1 MSPDLREIARQ
12 QALSEIGSTIDP
24 RWGFLAAGR
33 GRFHNFFSR
42 DAAWAIAQSLS
53 VEGNLSLPPEYLL
66 DPAIRTIDTIAE
78 FQSPFDILQG
88 LMPGQSP
95 HEVHDRHSPQDRL
108 QELKD
113 KGWPVKQ
120 DNAGHLSMVV
130 YVADDA
136 TALSAIAVDVVTTA
150 IEKTKSKEVSIK
162 QLEKWWPFVERGLVF
177 DIGNAD
183 GVGNGLIASIPR
195 PGDKLTNKTWRDS
208 HDAFALLKGRNE
220 VIPQEAP
227 LVYLANNCFFI
238 GALEAGSNMA
248 QKLGL
253 HGFSESLLRK
263 RAKAVEMLHER
274 FWWEQE
280 QTFVPL
286 VYGKDG
292 IQAQI
297 VTNEPAIG
305 LFTGAFYPLNAEKTA
320 RRMLAPDLLTP
331 YGTRTRSTEDP
342 LFAVNGRKSYHRGTD
357 WEHMDTTLALGLDRI
372 NQCDVADVIKTRVGS
387 SVKDPEFGC
396 AELFSVTPD
405 GRREYYY
412 EEQPNGDKKIAAC
425 FSQSWAIQGVIAIT
439 APETA
444 RPLSAAA

>member
-1 MSPDLREIARQ
+1 MSPDLREVARQ
-12 QALSEIGSTIDP
+12 QALFEIGSTIDP
-24 RWGFLAAGR
+24 RWGFLAAGK
-33 GRFHNFFSR
+33 GRFHNFFTR

-53 VEGNLSLPPEYLL
+53 VEGNLSLPPKYLL
-66 DPAIRTIDTIAE
+66 TPAINTIDTIAA
-78 FQSPFDILQG
+78 FQSKFDILQG

-95 HEVHDRHSPQDRL
+95 HEVHDKDSPQDRL

-120 DNAGHLSMVV
+120 DDKARLSMVV

-150 IEKTKSKEVSIK
+150 IEKTKSREESMRH
-162 QLEKWWPFVERGLVF
+162 LEKWWPFVERGLIF
-177 DIGNAD
+177 DIENAD
-183 GVGNGLIASIPR
+183 REGNGLIASTPR

-208 HDAFALLKGRNE
+208 HDAFALLKGRDE
-220 VIPQEAP
+220 VIPQETP

-253 HGFSESLLRK
+253 DGFSESLLRK
-263 RAKAVEMLHER
+263 RARAVKMLHER

-292 IQAQI
+292 TQAKI
-297 VTNEPAIG
+297 VTNESAIG

-320 RRMLAPDLLTP
+320 QRMLAPDLLTP

-342 LFAVNGRKSYHRGTD
+342 LFEVNGRKSYHRGTD
-357 WEHMDTTLALGLDRI
+357 WEHMDTTLGLGLGRI
-372 NQCDVADVIKTRVGS
+372 NLQKEADLIKSRVVK
-387 SVKDPEFGC
+387 SVVDPEFGC
-396 AELFSVTPD
+396 SELFSVTPD

-412 EEQPNGDKKIAAC
+412 EEQPNGDKKNAAC
-425 FSQSWAIQGVIAIT
+425 LSQSWVIQGVIAIT
-439 APETA
+439 APEPI
-444 RPLSAAA
+444 RPFSAAA